1 MSEAQRQ
8 QSIEKRLRRA
18 QEELF
23 VALKVRDNTVILPM
37 NEPPPLDRPWDA
49 TTTIRRLVIDGDWQT
64 AAPAFRDIQE
74 WVAACWNAE
83 RAAEAPV
90 RTVITGDR
98 FGQRSETQLDA
109 TTAARKL
116 IVAAALYGSEAVAKY
131 AAEFASHGMIELRS
145 IYLLKG
151 PSIGE
156 AKRLDDYCSLLPY
169 REALRRSN
177 AHPTLPPTKIDRWP
191 PDSTDNVC
199 ALESRSF
206 ERRTP
211 HGTENELYTSPLL
224 RYGLETLA
232 LVLGLVWGTGL
243 RVFGSSHAVPA
254 PAAAAL
260 PFLHAAFSGGLLA
273 TQRIDLA
280 LHGFGPNSKQRPLAT
295 AELVQLMDAYAG
307 LSDQSRRVLAL
318 AMRRLCDSTAR
329 VDHEDM
335 VVDVCIA
342 LEALFMDEDWN
353 HKKRIATRGSWY
365 FADSTRERE
374 QTRTM
379 LKELYDYR
387 SNVVHGNTPVPAPPE
402 EDRRNASLF
411 ADAVNVVR
419 ASLKSMILEG
429 RLTDWEKSKDQRSI
443 RRDPPRTES
452 EIPSVKSD
460 SLSWSVKEQ
469 REIDRAL
476 EAVWKPTVDNAP
488 PPPPDT
494 ACVIH
499 AGLNPEIVEQ
509 CRQQGGHYVITHPAR
524 LYMAHPKWPKT
535 ASDPLDERTE
545 YYCEKDVENH
555 MQRWREAATE
565 KRLSQFQLPIRAAIY
580 HPRYRDQWARPLQ

>member
-8 QSIEKRLRRA
+8 KSIEKRLRRA

-23 VALKVRDNTVILPM
+23 VTLKVRDNTVILPM
-37 NEPPPLDRPWDA
+37 TVPPPLERPWDA
-49 TTTIRRLVIDGDWQT
+49 TTTLHRLVSDGEWQT
-64 AAPAFRDIQE
+64 DAPAFREIQE

-83 RAAEAPV
+83 RATEAPV

-98 FGQRSETQLDA
+98 FGQRSEPQLDA

-116 IVAAALYGSEAVAKY
+116 IVAAALYGSDSVSKY

-169 REALRRSN
+169 REAQRLLNTHS
-177 AHPTLPPTKIDRWP
+177 TLPATEIDYWL
-191 PDSTDNVC
+191 PDSTDNIC
-199 ALESRSF
+199 ALESRGF
-206 ERRTP
+206 ERRTS
-211 HGTENELYTSPLL
+211 HGNENELYTSPLL
-224 RYGLETLA
+224 QYGSETLA
-232 LVLGLVWGTGL
+232 LMLGLVWGNGL
-243 RVFGSSHAVPA
+243 RLFGSCHTVPA
-254 PAAAAL
+254 PAVAAL
-260 PFLHAAFSGGLLA
+260 PFFVSTSSAGQTRRIELA
-273 TQRIDLA
+273 PY
-280 LHGFGPNSKQRPLAT
+280 GFGPNSNQRPIAT
-295 AELVQLMDAYAG
+295 AELVRLMDAYAK

-318 AMRRLCDSTAR
+318 AMRRLSDSTAR

-342 LEALFMDEDWN
+342 LEALFTDEDRY

-365 FADSTRERE
+365 FADSTQERE

-379 LKELYDYR
+379 LKQLYDYR
-387 SNVVHGNTPVPAPPE
+387 SKIVHGNTPVRPTRE
-402 EDRRNASLF
+402 EDRRNDNMF
-411 ADAVNVVR
+411 ANAVNVVR

-429 RLTDWEKSKDQRSI
+429 RPTDWDKSSNQRSI

-452 EIPSVKSD
+452 EIPSIKSD

-488 PPPPDT
+488 TPPPDT
-494 ACVIH
+494 RGVIH
-499 AGLNPEIVEQ
+499 MGFNQEIIEQ
-509 CRQQGGHYVITHPAR
+509 YRQQGGHYVIRHPAR

-545 YYCEKDVENH
+545 HYCEKDIKNH

-565 KRLSQFQLPIRAAIY
+565 KGLSQFELPISAATY
-580 HPRYRDQWARPLQ
+580 HPRFHNQWAQPLQ